1 MKVSIIGAG
10 MVGSSIAYATMIKG
24 IAREIAL
31 VDVNTELAVGQAM
44 DLSHGNVYVRPVK
57 ISGGSYNVSADSDVV
72 VITAGRPQK
81 EGESCLQLL
90 KNNAKMVERAV
101 DEYFHSAK
109 SRLFWSSRI
118 R

>member
-44 DLSHGNVYVRPVK
+44 DLSHGNAYVRPVK
-57 ISGGSYNVSADSDVV
+57 ISGGSYNASADSDVV

-81 EGESCLQLL
+81 EGESRLRLL

>member
-10 MVGSSIAYATMIKG
+10 MVGSSIAYAAMTKG
-24 IAREIAL
+24 IADEIAV
-31 VDVNTELAVGQAM
+31 VDVNDELAKGQAM
-44 DLSHGNVYVRPVK
+44 DLSHGNAYVRPVK
-57 ISGGSYNVSADSDVV
+57 IHGGGCSLSSDSDIV